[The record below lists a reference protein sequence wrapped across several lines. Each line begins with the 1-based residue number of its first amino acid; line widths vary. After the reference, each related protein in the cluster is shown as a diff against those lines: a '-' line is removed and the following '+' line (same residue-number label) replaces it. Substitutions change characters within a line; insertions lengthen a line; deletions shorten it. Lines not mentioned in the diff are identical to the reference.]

1 MGVGVV
7 KLLLIWYWLLHH
19 SIAHITCHLAPWS
32 KSSWMPGP
40 CFSPSVEAEDL
51 AKFLPSDTDG
61 DEDYEETEDD
71 YQPELKKS
79 QHQKSDTIHLVVPR
93 KNLLRQSSSLATRL
107 NLSHRQTTAMTANF
121 IKMGGGSMK
130 GISLSMSTSH
140 RHRKASVLEKATEI
154 RSKFKQNMPDHMVL
168 HWDGKVIKYERH
180 HELEDRLAVV
190 ESFPGLDQNEQFLA
204 APRIA
209 DGKGIT
215 MSRALQA
222 TLLEWNIPL
231 DVIIGICWDTTASNT
246 GRHQGAA
253 TASERYT
260 GEAKLWLACRHH
272 VGELHIKHVDQEVRG
287 AWNGELEVL
296 LNMSITVATC
306 EWMWISW
313 ILPSLTH
320 ISRDLFQLL
329 LTGSLSSFVTDFQPL
344 LWMWIIF
351 DFGLGLMTIQ
361 HFHWPS
367 LPPEP

>member
-1 MGVGVV
+1 MI
-7 KLLLIWYWLLHH
+7 LTASSFH
-19 SIAHITCHLAPWS
+19 SSYHLSSCSMIQIFMHAWS
-32 KSSWMPGP
+32 MFQPFCWSWG
-40 CFSPSVEAEDL
+40 
-51 AKFLPSDTDG
+51 
-61 DEDYEETEDD
+61 
-71 YQPELKKS
+71 
-79 QHQKSDTIHLVVPR
+79 PR
-93 KNLLRQSSSLATRL
+93 KIPAIRHRWRWGLWRNWRWLSAWTKEESASEKWYNSLSCPTEESPASVL
-107 NLSHRQTTAMTANF
+107 IPSNETTAMTANF

-130 GISLSMSTSH
+130 DISLSISTSH
-140 RHRKASVLEKATEI
+140 RHRKASVLEKATEL
-154 RSKFKQNMPDHMVL
+154 RSEFKQNMPDHMVL

-190 ESFPGLDQNEQFLA
+190 GSFPGLDRNEQFLA

-231 DVIIGICWDTTASNT
+231 DVIIGICWDTAASNT

-253 TASERYT
+253 TAFERYT

-272 VGELHIKHVDQEVRG
+272 VGELHIKHADQEVRG

-296 LNMSITVATC
+296 LNVSITVANC

-320 ISRDLFQLL
+320 VSRDLFQLL
-329 LTGSLSSFVTDFQPL
+329 LTGSLSGFVTDFQPL